1 KSAIEKAY
9 AREQF
14 EKIQIAY
21 DNLKALYKNNT

>member
-1 KSAIEKAY
+1 
-9 AREQF
+9 REQF